1 MGGNNNGDNL
11 PFNAGKALGFLMM
24 LGLLFS
30 YAGGGGDSIR
40 AGVCALA
47 DYAKALMAS
56 IVFSLIIV
64 AAIVYAGGQI
74 LGAETRSRA
83 SVWAT
88 AMIVGAVIG
97 IVIFV
102 LLPPILSTMLY
113 GDPNAIQAEAC
124 GP

>member
-1 MGGNNNGDNL
+1 MA
-11 PFNAGKALGFLMM
+11 FNAGKALGFLVM
-24 LGLLFS
+24 LGLVFS
-30 YAGGGGDSIR
+30 YTGEESGSIR

-113 GDPNAIQAEAC
+113 GDPGVMQAEAC
-124 GP
+124 AP

>member
-1 MGGNNNGDNL
+1 ML
-11 PFNAGKALGFLMM
+11 
-24 LGLLFS
+24 LGLLFAYNGQDGS
-30 YAGGGGDSIR
+30 SIK
-40 AGVCALA
+40 AGVCMLA

-56 IVFSLIIV
+56 IVFALVIV
-64 AAIVYAGGQI
+64 AAIVYAGGQV

-113 GDPNAIQAEAC
+113 GDPNAIQLEAC
-124 GP
+124 P